1 MMDFVTP
8 PSYGET
14 NVNVGGLAKDGEI
27 ISAGSPHL
35 VLHTETIEDEEAAW
49 PMPSTLK
56 LLWTGK
62 TKDGKD
68 VTASWEGPLGERLDR
83 VDVMAEVPAFLKSV
97 IGGVAGT
104 RPFIYQVR
112 DWHFGYKYSG

>member
-1 MMDFVTP
+1 MDFVTP

-27 ISAGSPHL
+27 LTAGSPHL

-49 PMPSTLK
+49 PIPSTLK

-68 VTASWEGPLGERLDR
+68 VTASWEGLLGERLDR
-83 VDVMAEVPAFLKSV
+83 VDVMAEVPAFLKSI

-104 RPFIYQVR
+104 RPYIYQVC
-112 DWHFGYKYSG
+112 Y